1 MLKAYLFL
9 TMSVFVVL
17 NLGLPAR
24 SDDETEY
31 RPEDGTNFSTAMHH
45 ASPQMTLF
53 EGDKSLQ
60 QGKNAKALVLL
71 KRAVEENDT
80 DFDARVAYA
89 SALEKKYRAQEEK
102 DPNLL
107 RECLTHWLFVMRTV
121 SPEEE
126 GASVLKFLYK
136 DDGRDM
142 AAKTHVKKL
151 VGKLPRPFESSDK
164 FIARVCG
171 GETSVQAK
179 IKRPIAESPDAA
191 DASR

>member
-1 MLKAYLFL
+1 MRRFRLTNIGESSLILMFLLVARREYRGDQESIEGTSMLKAYLFL

-89 SALEKKYRAQEEK
+89 SALEKKYRAQVDK
-102 DPNLL
+102 DPKLL
-107 RECLTHWLFVMRTV
+107 QE
-121 SPEEE
+121 
-126 GASVLKFLYK
+126 
-136 DDGRDM
+136 
-142 AAKTHVKKL
+142 
-151 VGKLPRPFESSDK
+151 
-164 FIARVCG
+164 
-171 GETSVQAK
+171 
-179 IKRPIAESPDAA
+179 
-191 DASR
+191 